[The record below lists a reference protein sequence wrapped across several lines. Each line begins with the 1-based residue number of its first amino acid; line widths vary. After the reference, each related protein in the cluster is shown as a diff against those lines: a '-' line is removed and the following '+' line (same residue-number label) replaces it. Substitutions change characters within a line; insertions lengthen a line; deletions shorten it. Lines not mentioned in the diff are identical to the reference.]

1 MNFIGVNN
9 INAGNVI
16 FASGAAATS
25 IIYYNFQPNNFPNLL
40 SWYSS
45 DYGVYNAPGVLATD
59 GQTVRIWQNKINNG
73 INLEQAGAIQ
83 PTYSNGA
90 VKFEVSSM
98 SGINPFPLN
107 APLTYYVSTQTSLTG
122 GLFST
127 QRSLYSEI
135 GSIIKHT
142 PGTTFKIY
150 RFGINTG
157 SFIGGRASN
166 LDSLSTLKMPDGKNI
181 IYASFSGA
189 PLSDGLVTVGNNN
202 LFETFVQTFGTNVSN
217 IFVVGS
223 DSASS
228 ASLQLKGSINEILI
242 FTGLHTQAE
251 KNQIITYLAGKWGVN
266 L

>member
-98 SGINPFPLN
+98 SGTNPFPLN
-107 APLTYYVSTQTSLTG
+107 APLTYYVSTQTSLSG
-122 GLFST
+122 GVFSS
-127 QRSLYSEI
+127 QA
-135 GSIIKHT
+135 SIIKHT
-142 PGTTFKIY
+142 LGTSAIRY
-150 RFGINTG
+150 RFGVNTG
-157 SFIGGRASN
+157 SFIGGRAAG
-166 LDSLSTLKMPDGKNI
+166 LDSLSTLKMQDGKNI

-189 PLSDGLVTVGNNN
+189 PLSEGLVTVGNNN
-202 LFETFVQTFGTNVSN
+202 LFETFAQIFGTNDSN

-223 DSASS
+223 NSAFA
-228 ASLQLKGSINEILI
+228 ASTPLKGSINEILI